1 MAAKPRVFVTRRI
14 PDIGLKAIATSCEME
29 VWPEQLPPSY
39 EHIREKI
46 ADCDGLV
53 SLLTDKIDGPLL
65 DAAPKLKVISNFAVG
80 FNNVDVPAAT
90 ARGIAVGN
98 TPGVLTDATADLAFA
113 LLIAAAR
120 CLRQGQEHVVA
131 GQWKTWEPLGY
142 LGQDLTGRTLGI
154 VGLGRIGT
162 ALARRCRGG
171 WGMKVL
177 YANPRRNEAAE
188 RELGATFV
196 DLDTLLGESDFVSL
210 HCPLTAGTRGLMGRE
225 QFRKM
230 KRSAVFVNTAR

>member
-1 MAAKPRVFVTRRI
+1 TVMKVFVTRRI
-14 PDIGLKAIATSCEME
+14 PEAGLKRLAGHDVT
-29 VWPEQLPPSY
+29 VWPEALPPSRD
-39 EHIREKI
+39 ELLRRV
-46 ADCDGLV
+46 ADCDGLL
-53 SLLTDKIDGPLL
+53 SLLTERIDGPLL
-65 DAAPKLKVISNFAVG
+65 DAAPRLRVVSNFAVG

-90 ARGIAVGN
+90 ARGVAVGN

-120 CLRQGQEHVVA
+120 CLRQGHEHVVA

-162 ALARRCRGG
+162 ALAQRCRGG
-171 WGMKVL
+171 WGMRVL
-177 YANPRRNEAAE
+177 YSNPRRNEDAE

-210 HCPLTAGTRGLMGRE
+210 HCPPTAETRGLMGRV
-225 QFRKM
+225 QFRT
-230 KRSAVFVNTAR
+230 RE